1 MAHAVPASSSPIV
14 SERAAHP
21 QAWGALG
28 LLWFAFFLNQADRQ
42 ILPGVLPLLKED
54 FSLSPSQ
61 LGLLNSVFH
70 WVYAALVPVAGWLA
84 DRRSRRRVIIVAL
97 VAWSATTGLSGVA
110 GSFLF
115 LVLMRAAT
123 GAGEACY
130 FPAAASLLTDLHAPK
145 RTGMVLSIHQSANY
159 VGVAGA
165 GWLAGWVGQNY
176 GWQQAFYGFGLAGLV
191 VAALLGW
198 RLPDAPRHAGVAT
211 SVAPL
216 TERLATVLR
225 VPSFYWLMGAFL
237 GMLLVNTAYLA
248 WMPTLLHERFALN
261 LSAAGFH
268 AAIYHQVG
276 ALLGVLIGGK
286 LSDAWLARTV
296 LGRPLTQIVG
306 LVLGIPFIV
315 MLGLSGEKQFVYGAL
330 GLFGICRGLFDAAL
344 FTSLFAV
351 MPTQVRGLATGL
363 MISLA
368 FLGGGFAPWLVGMLA
383 QSRGLG
389 EALAWSASGYVL
401 GAICLSVA
409 VLTVYRR
416 DAGRAKGT
424 SLL

>member
-1 MAHAVPASSSPIV
+1 MAIASPVASIPFAASRP
-14 SERAAHP
+14 AHP
-21 QAWGALG
+21 QAWSALT

-42 ILPGVLPLLKED
+42 ILPGVLPLVKAEFGLD
-54 FSLSPSQ
+54 SGQ

-70 WVYAALVPVAGWLA
+70 WVYAALVPIAGWLA

-97 VAWSATTGLSGVA
+97 VAWSVTTGLSGIA

-145 RTGMVLSIHQSANY
+145 RTGLVLSIHQSANY

-165 GWLAGWVGQNY
+165 GWLAGWVGETY
-176 GWQQAFYGFGLAGLV
+176 GWHQAFYGFGAAGV
-191 VAALLGW
+191 FVAALLAW
-198 RLPDAPRHAGVAT
+198 RLPDAPRSGGVAE
-211 SVAPL
+211 SAIPL
-216 TERLATVLR
+216 RERVCAVLR
-225 VPSFYWLMGAFL
+225 VPSFYWLMSAFL

-248 WMPTLLHERFALN
+248 WMPTLLHERFGLT

-268 AAIYHQVG
+268 AAIYHQAG
-276 ALLGVLIGGK
+276 ALIGVLLGGK
-286 LSDAWLARTV
+286 LSDAWLNRTI

-306 LVLGIPFIV
+306 LVLGIPFIAL
-315 MLGLSGEKQFVYGAL
+315 LGLSGDKIVVYGAL
-330 GLFGICRGLFDAAL
+330 GLFGICRGLFDSAL

-351 MPTQVRGLATGL
+351 MPTRVRGLATGL

-368 FLGGGFAPWLVGMLA
+368 FLGGGFAPWLVGLLA
-383 QSRGLG
+383 KSQGLG
-389 EALAWSASGYVL
+389 AALAWSASGYAL
-401 GAICLSVA
+401 GAVCLVLACCLS
-409 VLTVYRR
+409 YRK
-416 DAGRAKGT
+416 DAERAQIA
-424 SLL
+424 